1 MDKLDISEESAYIL
15 REFAEKMIS
24 VNAVLEDA
32 AAMLFKQADLHQQDL
47 GILSFWIEKL
57 NHEINVY
64 LCRSTQSLS
73 HLSQKMID
81 TADAIESFLSST
93 RVNEKGHLGK
103 SEQLQMKRVTPLSVA
118 ASANEELEAILYVLN
133 EPAHP
138 AYAFLKKHGDEIFL
152 SDLLASVM
160 SGERSDDKLLHEI
173 GRRINMVNAARNEG
187 YSNFSDSFIFQEAVQ
202 MDMQM
207 LYASSEGDLR
217 KLHEVHDALT
227 EFSDSEGFFSELFI
241 ALFEQLIRESSAN
254 SGLGKLFPKSYA
266 VVLDLLSS
274 DKQISIGQKH
284 I

>member
-1 MDKLDISEESAYIL
+1 MDKLDISEESVYIL

-24 VNAVLEDA
+24 VNADLEDA

-73 HLSQKMID
+73 YLSQKMID
-81 TADAIESFLSST
+81 TADAIESFLSSP

-103 SEQLQMKRVTPLSVA
+103 SEQLQMKRVTPSSVA
-118 ASANEELEAILYVLN
+118 ASANEEQEAILYVLN
-133 EPAHP
+133 EPAHL

-227 EFSDSEGFFSELFI
+227 EFSDSKDFFSELFI
-241 ALFEQLIRESSAN
+241 ALFEQLIKRSSAN

-284 I
+284 L

>member
-1 MDKLDISEESAYIL
+1 
-15 REFAEKMIS
+15 MIS
-24 VNAVLEDA
+24 VNADLEDA

-73 HLSQKMID
+73 YLSQKMID
-81 TADAIESFLSST
+81 TADAIESFLSSP

-103 SEQLQMKRVTPLSVA
+103 SEQLQMKRVTPSSVA
-118 ASANEELEAILYVLN
+118 ASANEEQEAILYVLN
-133 EPAHP
+133 EPAHL

-227 EFSDSEGFFSELFI
+227 EFSDSKDFFSELFI
-241 ALFEQLIRESSAN
+241 ALFEQLIKGSSAN

-284 I
+284 L